1 MLCAWCVK
9 ENRLTCQINHLLPED
24 SPCKES
30 EWPGPLCTKRKE
42 VKAYVGPCPTCHEE
56 RDFDLPCPYC
66 GEVE

>member
-9 ENRLTCQINHLLPED
+9 ESRTTCQINHLIPQF

-30 EWPGPLCTKRKE
+30 ERPDQTHVVE
-42 VKAYVGPCPTCHEE
+42 HIKAYVAPCPTCYEE
-56 RDFDLPCPYC
+56 RDLDLPCPYC